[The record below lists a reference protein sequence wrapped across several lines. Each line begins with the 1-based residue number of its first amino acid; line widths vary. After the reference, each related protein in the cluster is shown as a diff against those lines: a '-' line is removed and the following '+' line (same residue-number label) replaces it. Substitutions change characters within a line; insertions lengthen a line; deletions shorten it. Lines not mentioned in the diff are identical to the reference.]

1 MPPPA
6 DGGANVLDQLLS
18 YRRGGRC
25 LHPLY
30 GDARRHVSQEI
41 DQPRPHPRTNAGWG
55 HLTPTRSI

>member
-25 LHPLY
+25 LQHPHY
-30 GDARRHVSQEI
+30 GDA
-41 DQPRPHPRTNAGWG
+41 
-55 HLTPTRSI
+55 